1 MGKDEFV
8 AEICTC
14 QGVSGFMVKQI
25 HNGTVVV
32 NQFLRD
38 DEFDVYCELIG
49 VKPVI
54 VN

>member
-8 AEICTC
+8 AEVCTF
-14 QGVSGFMVKQI
+14 QGDSGFMVKQI
-25 HNGTVVV
+25 HNGIVVSD
-32 NQFLRD
+32 QFLRD
-38 DEFDVYCELIG
+38 DEFDEYCELIG